1 MALKIALRPH
11 EKIIIGGSVIANG
24 STRSDL
30 IVENSAP
37 ILRQKDI
44 MAERDADTPCKKIYF
59 IIQLMY
65 LDEKNLRKYHE
76 TYWRFVQEVVSA
88 APSTL
93 VLVDE
98 ISDHILNNR
107 YYYALKA
114 ARKLVDYEQEVTRRA
129 RDTTAGV

>member
-11 EKIIIGGSVIANG
+11 EKIIIGESVIANG
-24 STRSDL
+24 PTRSAL
-30 IVENSAP
+30 MIENSAP

-44 MAERDADTPCKKIYF
+44 MAEREADTPCKKIYF
-59 IIQLMY
+59 VIQLMY
-65 LDEKNLRKYHE
+65 LDEKNLRNYHE
-76 TYWRFVQEVVSA
+76 MYWRLVQDIVNA

-93 VLVDE
+93 GLIDK

-114 ARKLVDYEQEVTRRA
+114 ARTLVNYEREVTRRVRNA
-129 RDTTAGV
+129 TSGV